1 MVAKLLTAKEAVGV
15 IKEGDTVALSGF
27 GLAGQ
32 PLGLINQLVEHGA
45 KNLTIIANNAG
56 NGDTGLA
63 RLLATKAVKKIICSF
78 PRQKDSFVFDEL
90 YRNGEIELELV
101 AQGTLAEQIRAQGA
115 GIGGFYT
122 QTAVGTQ
129 LAIGKE
135 SRIIDGREYVL
146 EFPTNID
153 VALVHAHIADRQG
166 NVNYRKTARNFGPI
180 MAAAARHTVVE
191 VSQIVET
198 GALDPESIVTPS
210 IYVNSLV
217 LVGEI
222 NER

>member
-15 IKEGDTVALSGF
+15 IKDGDTVALSGF

-32 PLGLINQLVEHGA
+32 PLALINELINHGA

-56 NGDTGLA
+56 NGDSGLA
-63 RLLATKAVKKIICSF
+63 KLLATKAVRKIVCSF
-78 PRQKDSFVFDEL
+78 PRQKDSFIFDEL

-122 QTAVGTQ
+122 RTAVGTQ
-129 LAIGKE
+129 LAAGKE
-135 SRIIDGREYVL
+135 LKVINGQEYVL
-146 EFPTNID
+146 EFPANID
-153 VALVHAHIADRQG
+153 VALVHGHIADTQG
-166 NVNYRKTARNFGPI
+166 NVNYWKTARNFGPI
-180 MAAAARHTVVE
+180 MAAAARHSIVE
-191 VSQIVET
+191 VSRIVEI
-198 GALDPESIVTPS
+198 GSLDPESIVTPS

-217 LVGEI
+217 VVGAP
-222 NER
+222 NE